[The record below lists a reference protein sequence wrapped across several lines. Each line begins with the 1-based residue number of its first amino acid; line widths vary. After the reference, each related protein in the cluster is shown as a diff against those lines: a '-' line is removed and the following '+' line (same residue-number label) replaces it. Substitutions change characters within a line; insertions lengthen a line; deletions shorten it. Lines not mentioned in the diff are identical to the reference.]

1 MSQRGLGIV
10 QIVLSGICFGFL
22 GIFGKSLFDKG
33 VVPGELL
40 SLRFSMAAILTFIY
54 IAIRRPA
61 LFRVSRHTLLSTAA
75 LGIFGYALFS
85 FCFFSALKGLSVS
98 LTVLLL
104 YTYPVLVALGGRI
117 FFGERIQSEKLWAF
131 PFALLGLLGLVWGD
145 FSIERAEFLILGFI
159 AALFYAI
166 YILASSRLLRGV
178 DPLISTPL
186 IQTFAAITL
195 GSMYL
200 RDNARTLWI
209 VEHNWFLLLLIA
221 VVCSIAAMGLFQAG
235 LQKLN
240 GWEVSILS
248 TTEPLTGVLLATFF
262 LAERLTLVQMFSA
275 LLVVLALVWVSKPS
289 RQPIKL

>member
-262 LAERLTLVQMFSA
+262 LAERLTLVQMFS
-275 LLVVLALVWVSKPS
+275 
-289 RQPIKL
+289 